1 MRKMT
6 PTEISDEF
14 NGKKAEFRGYCEQS
28 GLGAVLR
35 DLSTMVDDLKTGGV
49 DVSLDLLEMPSEL
62 AFKLFAD
69 GGKTVPLSGILR
81 IGTHHRLVGIMTQFQ
96 EKPCMKLGVS
106 RFDIRHQGTNGNTNS
121 KNSAIE
127 SVVRATV
134 YDLRKDENALVT
146 LQKDILHAAAR
157 TEVIQEY
164 DVQNA
169 FGHGRKINKPLQ
181 KPPFKLGGGS

>member
-1 MRKMT
+1 MRRMT
-6 PTEISDEF
+6 PTDISHEF
-14 NGKKAEFRGYCEQS
+14 NAKKGEFREYCEQS
-28 GLGAVLR
+28 GLGTVLR
-35 DLSTMVDDLKTGGV
+35 DLSSMIDDLKTGGV

-81 IGTHHRLVGIMTQFQ
+81 IGAHHRLVGIMTQFN

-106 RFDIRHQGTNGNTNS
+106 RFDIRHQGTNALTNS
-121 KNSAIE
+121 KNTAIE
-127 SVVRATV
+127 NVVRATV
-134 YDLRKDENALVT
+134 YDLKKDENALVT

-164 DVQNA
+164 DTQNA
-169 FGHGRKINKPLQ
+169 LGNSGKINKPLQ